1 MDIPRK
7 LALNALYKI
16 DEKSSYSN
24 IVLDEILNEN
34 RQKLNTK
41 DINFISEL
49 VYGVTTWKLSIDY
62 IIQNY
67 SKIKIKKISKW
78 VINILRLRS
87 ISNSFFRQDSKVSSS
102 K

>member
-1 MDIPRK
+1 MDIPRQ

-16 DEKSSYSN
+16 DKNNSYSN
-24 IVLDEILNEN
+24 IVLNEILNEN
-34 RQKLNTK
+34 REKLSTK

-49 VYGVTTWKLSIDY
+49 VYGVTTWKLTLDC

-67 SKIKIKKISKW
+67 SNIKIRKISKW

-87 ISNSFFRQDSKVSSS
+87 ISNNIFE
-102 K
+102 

>member
-1 MDIPRK
+1 MAIARK

-34 RQKLNTK
+34 REKLNTK

-49 VYGVTTWKLSIDY
+49 VYGVTTWKLTLDC

-87 ISNSFFRQDSKVSSS
+87 ISDSLFRQNP
-102 K
+102 

>member
-1 MDIPRK
+1 MDNPRK

-16 DEKSSYSN
+16 DQNNAYSN

-34 RQKLNTK
+34 RKILSTK

-49 VYGVTTWKLSIDY
+49 VYGVTTWKLTLDCL
-62 IIQNY
+62 IQNY
-67 SKIKIKKISKW
+67 SNIKIKKISKW

-87 ISNSFFRQDSKVSSS
+87 ISDSFFRQSPKVGSS